1 MNDTVELH
9 PPSVDEIRLFTARLG
24 LVEDGGSAREGID
37 AVTAI
42 EALKCV
48 GAATQA
54 VVTAG
59 VAASVRADRRDR
71 GLPRKQWDLGIASQ
85 VGLARRE
92 SHRRGGTYLGLAR
105 ALVHEMPYTLQSMR
119 EGRLSEYRAMLLVR
133 ETAHLTVADR
143 REVDRRLCADASTLE
158 GKGDKQVV
166 ALAVAAAVELD
177 AAAVVRRNARAA
189 AQRRVSVRPAPDF
202 MGYATALLPMDKAVC
217 VYATLR
223 RDADALVAAGR
234 AEGRTRDQV
243 MADLLFERVTG
254 GDAAAGPPVA
264 VQLVMSDESLLA
276 GGDEA
281 AHVPGYGMV
290 PAEVARRAVADRI
303 DGGSVGATLRR
314 LYAVPSTGQLT
325 AMDSTARVFPAG
337 LGHYIDVRDRTC
349 RTPWC
354 DAPIRHHDHIHPFRF
369 GGPTTA
375 ENGMGL
381 CAACNY
387 AKDAEGWEAQRVV
400 EHVDGG
406 HIVRFRTPTGH
417 TYDSAPPAV
426 PLPLPTTMVETQLY
440 ELLVQRRAG

>member
-1 MNDTVELH
+1 M
-9 PPSVDEIRLFTARLG
+9 
-24 LVEDGGSAREGID
+24 
-37 AVTAI
+37 
-42 EALKCV
+42 
-48 GAATQA
+48 
-54 VVTAG
+54 
-59 VAASVRADRRDR
+59 
-71 GLPRKQWDLGIASQ
+71 
-85 VGLARRE
+85 
-92 SHRRGGTYLGLAR
+92 
-105 ALVHEMPYTLQSMR
+105 
-119 EGRLSEYRAMLLVR
+119 
-133 ETAHLTVADR
+133 
-143 REVDRRLCADASTLE
+143 
-158 GKGDKQVV
+158 
-166 ALAVAAAVELD
+166 
-177 AAAVVRRNARAA
+177 
-189 AQRRVSVRPAPDF
+189 
-202 MGYATALLPMDKAVC
+202 
-217 VYATLR
+217 
-223 RDADALVAAGR
+223 
-234 AEGRTRDQV
+234 
-243 MADLLFERVTG
+243 
-254 GDAAAGPPVA
+254 A

-354 DAPIRHHDHIHPFRF
+354 DAPIRHHDHIRPFRF